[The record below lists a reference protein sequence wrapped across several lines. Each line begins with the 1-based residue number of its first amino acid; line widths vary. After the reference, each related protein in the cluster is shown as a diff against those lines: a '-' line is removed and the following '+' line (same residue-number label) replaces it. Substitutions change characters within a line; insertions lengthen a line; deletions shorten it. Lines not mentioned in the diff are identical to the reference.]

1 VPVNEKLMELGSWS
15 FELIDETP
23 KTVLDQLQY
32 FGHVAFV
39 PGRVEPAQYGDELL
53 DMARYVGVVTGKSVD
68 HLRKA
73 VSGQGMNVWLAD
85 SDGKGD
91 LIETPIVITAQTFPN
106 AIRAILGSGTAVVEG
121 TLHSGVPGT
130 YTGRHVYQSRRK
142 AIDFIC
148 TTMGGEW
155 RVNGRAELDAGPATS
170 LYNATPDTVI
180 VKRRPNRH
188 TDGDDLTMHGLRG
201 DMGVA
206 SDVKDWTSRVVLLG
220 EGQGDAIATASAD
233 NAANPYLDLRG
244 EPVKRVRVI
253 SESTTAP
260 GNAEARAEYQL
271 SKYVTPRAA
280 LTLTTDDYDVTGAFE
295 TGDWA
300 WVWDPD
306 AGLVDPDVEITF
318 RGERINPVK
327 LRMVGASW
335 PVRRGMTVAFRAQD
349 GSWLDLTPYMVWE
362 GGETTVTVGDLLR
375 ALSDSSVEPVGP
387 RPIPDSTIPGVVSWV
402 LPFES
407 GVYLAA
413 DGTTRAK
420 MLVKWSLPLNVDGS
434 TILDGDHYEIGYGV
448 SPVAA
453 DEWQTGF
460 APWGDLQAMIWD
472 LSPGIDYDF
481 RIRAVD
487 SSNNQG
493 AWSVTQT
500 EQTNADTIAPST
512 PAPPTVAGSL
522 IAIQI
527 VHDLGKASGGTF
539 NLELDLH
546 HLEVHVGASSGFT
559 ADETTLKGAVSAHA
573 GMIAAGIPAVGTV
586 PVAETTA
593 RWVRVI
599 AVDEAGNRSSPSSA
613 VTATALLIDDAH
625 ITSLTASKITAGS
638 ILADLIIAARIK
650 TADTGARAEINT
662 SGFQM
667 YNGSNVLLVSLQSN
681 GTFFMRSGTSG
692 ARIDLSNA
700 SGLQIY
706 NAGGTRTVW
715 LNVNG
720 TFTLQSA
727 ASGARTVLDA
737 DGFAAYNS
745 GGQQTVDIDSAT
757 GSVAIMGQLSSGFS
771 GSRIVINPSG
781 GTSQTIRFYPS
792 TGTNYAQIVSEG
804 TYSGDPTGTISL
816 QSGTWPSGSNVYR
829 GRGLIG
835 GAEVDFFVINEA
847 TASVTSRMK
856 LFTTTIHLDTVSTAL
871 DMNASNGQLTGSWFY
886 NGVDIKSFII
896 PHPQHEDRYLIH
908 GCTESPHNGV
918 EYWGTVQLNE
928 YGHADVALPAYF
940 ESLTHHDGRAVLL
953 TGLGDHILPPSASYP
968 TDGRFV
974 VHGIPGQTVS
984 WLVKAIRRD
993 VPPVLVEP
1001 RRDEIT
1007 VRGDGPYRYYTL
1019 KDSHAA
1025 A

>member
-1 VPVNEKLMELGSWS
+1 
-15 FELIDETP
+15 
-23 KTVLDQLQY
+23 
-32 FGHVAFV
+32 
-39 PGRVEPAQYGDELL
+39 
-53 DMARYVGVVTGKSVD
+53 
-68 HLRKA
+68 
-73 VSGQGMNVWLAD
+73 
-85 SDGKGD
+85 
-91 LIETPIVITAQTFPN
+91 
-106 AIRAILGSGTAVVEG
+106 
-121 TLHSGVPGT
+121 
-130 YTGRHVYQSRRK
+130 VY
-142 AIDFIC
+142 
-148 TTMGGEW
+148 
-155 RVNGRAELDAGPATS
+155 
-170 LYNATPDTVI
+170 
-180 VKRRPNRH
+180 
-188 TDGDDLTMHGLRG
+188 
-201 DMGVA
+201 
-206 SDVKDWTSRVVLLG
+206 
-220 EGQGDAIATASAD
+220 
-233 NAANPYLDLRG
+233 
-244 EPVKRVRVI
+244 
-253 SESTTAP
+253 
-260 GNAEARAEYQL
+260 
-271 SKYVTPRAA
+271 
-280 LTLTTDDYDVTGAFE
+280 
-295 TGDWA
+295 
-300 WVWDPD
+300 DPD
-306 AGLVDPDVEITF
+306 AGLYDTSSEVTF
-318 RGERINPVK
+318 RGQRINPIK
-327 LRMVGASW
+327 LRVVETSW
-335 PVRRGMTVAFRAQD
+335 PITGQMTVAYRHQD
-349 GSWLDLTPYMVWE
+349 GSWINLSNYFAPESGSTTIGVGELSRSLTNA
-362 GGETTVTVGDLLR
+362 GT
-375 ALSDSSVEPVGP
+375 EPVGP
-387 RPIPDSTIPGVVSWV
+387 RPIPDTTIPGIVSWD
-402 LPFES
+402 LPFTT
-407 GVYLAA
+407 GVYLDAL
-413 DGTTRAK
+413 GGSRARI
-420 MLVKWSLPLNVDGS
+420 LVNWLLPLNADGS
-434 TILDGDHYEIGYGV
+434 TILDGSHYEIRYGV
-448 SPVAA
+448 SPATT
-453 DEWQTGF
+453 WQTEF
-460 APWGDLQAMIWD
+460 APWGDLQAQILD
-472 LSPGIDYDF
+472 LSPGVDYDF
-481 RIRAVD
+481 QIRAVD
-487 SSNNQG
+487 LAGNQG
-493 AWSVTQT
+493 EWSAT
-500 EQTNADTIAPST
+500 ETATANPDTIPPST
-512 PAPPTVAGSL
+512 PAPPTVAGSRL
-522 IAIQI
+522 AIQI
-527 VHDLGKASGGTF
+527 KHELGKASGGTF

-559 ADETTLKGAVSAHA
+559 ADQTTLKGAVSAHA

-586 PVAETTA
+586 DVEETTA

-737 DGFAAYNS
+737 DGFAAYNGS
-745 GGQQTVDIDSAT
+745 GQQTVDIDSAT

-856 LFTTTIHLDTVSTAL
+856 LFTTTIHLDTVATAL
-871 DMNASNGQLTGSWFY
+871 DMNASNGQLSGNWFY

-896 PHPQHEDRYLIH
+896 PHPQHDDRWLIH

-928 YGHADVALPAYF
+928 YGHADVELPAYF

-968 TDGRFV
+968 VDGRFV
-974 VHGIPGQTVS
+974 VHGTSGQRVS

-993 VPPVLVEP
+993 VPPVFVEP
-1001 RRDEIT
+1001 RRDEVT
-1007 VRGDGPYRYYTL
+1007 VRGDGPYRYYAL
-1019 KDSHAA
+1019 KDPHAA

>member
-1 VPVNEKLMELGSWS
+1 MPVNEKLMELGSWS
-15 FELIDETP
+15 FELVDETP

-32 FGHVAFV
+32 FGHIALI

-53 DMARYVGVVTGKSVD
+53 DMARYVGVVMGKSVD
-68 HLRKA
+68 HLRKV

-106 AIRAILGSGTAVVEG
+106 ALRAILGSGTAVVEG
-121 TLHSGVPGT
+121 TLHSGVAGT

-142 AIDFIC
+142 AVDFIAA
-148 TTMGGEW
+148 TMGGEW
-155 RVNGRAELDAGPATS
+155 RVNNRAELDAGLATS

-233 NAANPYLDLRG
+233 NPANPYLDIRG
-244 EPVKRVRVI
+244 NPVKRVRVI

-271 SKYVTPRAA
+271 ARYVTPRSA

-335 PVRRGMTVAFRAQD
+335 PVRRGMTVAYRAQD
-349 GSWLDLTPYMVWE
+349 GSWIDLTPYVVFE

-387 RPIPDSTIPGVVSWV
+387 RPIPDSTIPGVVSWD

-407 GVYLAA
+407 GVYLSSS
-413 DGTTRAK
+413 GETRAR
-420 MLVKWSLPLNVDGS
+420 MLVRWDLPLNVDGS

-453 DEWQTGF
+453 DEWQTAY
-460 APWGDLQAMIWD
+460 APWGDLQAMVND

-512 PAPPTVAGSL
+512 PAPPTVAGSQL
-522 IAIQI
+522 AIQI
-527 VHDLGKASGGTF
+527 AHTLGKASGGEW

-546 HLEVHVGASSGFT
+546 HLEVHVGATNTFT
-559 ADETTLKGAVSAHA
+559 ADETTLKGQVSAHA
-573 GMIAAGIPAVGTV
+573 GMIAAQIPAVGTV

-593 RWVRVI
+593 RWVRVV
-599 AVDEAGNRSSPSSA
+599 AVDEAGNRSAASSA
-613 VTATALLIDDAH
+613 VTATAVLIDDAH
-625 ITSLTASKITAGS
+625 ISDLTVTKVTAGTISANWLLGASIRTASSGQRVELNATGLHGYNSGGTELVSLLNTGS
-638 ILADLIIAARIK
+638 FTLRSAS
-650 TADTGARAEINT
+650 TGAR
-662 SGFQM
+662 
-667 YNGSNVLLVSLQSN
+667 V
-681 GTFFMRSGTSG
+681 
-692 ARIDLSNA
+692 DLSNT

-706 NAGGTRTVW
+706 NSGGTRTVH
-715 LNVNG
+715 LDTNG
-720 TFTLQSA
+720 SFELRSA
-727 ASGARTVLDA
+727 ASGARIQLDGT
-737 DGFAAYNS
+737 GFKAYNS
-745 GGQQTVDIDSAT
+745 GGQQTVDIAASTGAAT
-757 GSVAIMGQLSSGFS
+757 FVGTIATGFS
-771 GSRIVINPSG
+771 GRRIVFNDG
-781 GTSQTIRFYPS
+781 GTYPSIRFYP
-792 TGTNYAQIVSEG
+792 T
-804 TYSGDPTGTISL
+804 
-816 QSGTWPSGSNVYR
+816 SGSNFSVIEARSADPSYSQLVMESAITSNR
-829 GRGLIG
+829 QGRHVLDSNGFQI
-835 GAEVDFFVINEA
+835 EA
-847 TASVTSRMK
+847 TSAVGS
-856 LFTTTIHLDTVSTAL
+856 FPETIAAFGFNGITLQWQDVV
-871 DMNASNGQLTGSWFY
+871 NASLTIDN
-886 NGVDIKSFII
+886 NGVRVNGDPIKSFII
-896 PHPQHEDRYLIH
+896 PHPDAPDRWLIH

-928 YGHADVALPAYF
+928 YGHADVALPSYF
-940 ESLTHHDGRAVLL
+940 ESLTARDGRAVLL

-968 TDGRFV
+968 EHGTFTI
-974 VHGIPGQTVS
+974 HGIPGQTVS

-1001 RRDEIT
+1001 RRDDVT

-1019 KDSHAA
+1019 KESHAA